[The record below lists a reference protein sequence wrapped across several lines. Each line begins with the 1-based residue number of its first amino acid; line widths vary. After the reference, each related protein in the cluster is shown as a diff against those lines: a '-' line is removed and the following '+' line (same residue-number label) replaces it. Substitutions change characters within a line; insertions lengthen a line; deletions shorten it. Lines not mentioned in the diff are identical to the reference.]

1 MSIISIKNLSFS
13 YEKGKKVLNNLN
25 AEFSEGKPIALLGK
39 NGCGKSTLLNCIMG
53 LNDYSGEIL
62 VQGKSLKSY
71 SERQF
76 SKIISFIPQQ
86 IQLNM
91 DYSVFDFISF
101 GRNPHVS
108 LFGKLTEKDYSCIK
122 DAARRCGIEELLN
135 NNINRISGG
144 ERQLAFIAR
153 ALCQETSIIIMDEP
167 TASLDF
173 GNQQKLFSFITDL
186 SKNEKTIFFTT
197 HNPNHLINQN
207 LNIFAMNNGSLFPI
221 KDLDLKTVNEIYNDE
236 FEHIDNAF
244 GFKQK

>member
-13 YEKGKKVLNNLN
+13 YEKGKKILNNLN

-86 IQLNM
+86 IQINM
-91 DYSVFDFISF
+91 DYTVFDFISF
-101 GRNPHVS
+101 GRNPHIS
-108 LFGKLTEKDYSCIK
+108 LFGKLTDKDYSCIEE
-122 DAARRCGIEELLN
+122 AAKQCGIESLLSK
-135 NNINRISGG
+135 NINRISGG

-173 GNQQKLFSFITDL
+173 GNQQKLFSFISNL
-186 SKNEKTIFFTT
+186 SNKGKTIIFTT
-197 HNPNHLINQN
+197 HNPNHLINKGFD
-207 LNIFAMNNGSLFPI
+207 IFAMKNGLIFPVI
-221 KDLDLKTVNEIYNDE
+221 ELGLKTVNEIYDDK
-236 FEHIDNAF
+236 FEYVENAF
-244 GFKQK
+244 AFR

>member
-1 MSIISIKNLSFS
+1 MSIISIKDLSFS
-13 YEKGKKVLNNLN
+13 YEKGKKILNNLN
-25 AEFSEGKPIALLGK
+25 ADFSEGKTIALLGK

-62 VQGKSLKSY
+62 VQEKSLKSY
-71 SERQF
+71 SERQL

-101 GRNPHVS
+101 GRNPHIS
-108 LFGKLTEKDYSCIK
+108 LFGKLSNNDYSCIEK
-122 DAARRCGIEELLN
+122 AARQCGIEELLN
-135 NNINRISGG
+135 KNINRISGG

-186 SKNEKTIFFTT
+186 SKNGKTILFTT
-197 HNPNHLINQN
+197 HNPNHLINQD
-207 LNIFAMNNGSLFPI
+207 LDIFAMNKGSLSLI
-221 KDLDLKTVNEIYNDE
+221 KNLDLKTVNEIYDDE

-244 GFKQK
+244 GFRKN